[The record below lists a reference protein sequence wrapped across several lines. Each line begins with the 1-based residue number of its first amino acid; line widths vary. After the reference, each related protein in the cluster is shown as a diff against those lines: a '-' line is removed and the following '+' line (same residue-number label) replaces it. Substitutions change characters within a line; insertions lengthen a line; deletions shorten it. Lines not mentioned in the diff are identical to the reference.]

1 MESVTEPNK
10 LGLQLKKIT
19 SLLIIFLLITGCTP
33 SKNITSEQLTEF
45 KQSIR
50 AEYKEITDLKI
61 QMAPTRIEF
70 NYFIDKNADRE
81 KDKQIFTLT
90 KEIVLTEDFQNTI
103 IEETYFKQYPKSDQK
118 PYPKIIIRF
127 HTEQKEEADYE
138 YTSSYYGPGIEGE
151 KDRPID
157 SYQTWSFNDFKKT
170 PAPVTP

>member
-1 MESVTEPNK
+1 MGLFLEGGRYELNK
-10 LGLQLKKIT
+10 NIPF
-19 SLLIIFLLITGCTP
+19 LLIFLFLITGCTS
-33 SKNITSEQLTEF
+33 SKSITSEQLTEF

-50 AEYKEITDLKI
+50 SEYKEITDLKI

-70 NYFIDKNADRE
+70 NYFFDKNADRE
-81 KDKQIFTLT
+81 KDKQIFTMT
-90 KEIVLTEDFQNTI
+90 KELVLTEEFQKTTI
-103 IEETYFKQYPKSDQK
+103 EDTYFKHYPKGDQH

-151 KDRPID
+151 KARPID
-157 SYQTWSFNDFKKT
+157 RYQTWFFNDFKKK